1 MTNIFGAV
9 LALLGGLVWGGGDFV
24 GGLASRRANSL
35 HVLVVGGAA
44 GSAAL
49 TILAMLWGEGW
60 PDSVSVSY
68 GALAGL
74 AGLLGL
80 SMLYRGLA
88 AGKASVVAP
97 VSTILSQALPVLY
110 AIGASG
116 WPKATQIAGFMLAI
130 VGCALVS
137 RGHAADGAG
146 GARSALLTGIVSGAG
161 FGIFLIVISWTSD
174 RHVFGSLVAARG
186 ALIVAAL
193 SLIALSR
200 QRVKAAALT
209 APALVSGVLD
219 AGGNALYLV
228 ARQFTR
234 LDIAVVLGSLYP
246 VSTILLSRIFLH
258 ERVAAVQWVGIV
270 LCAIAVTLIV
280 F

>member
-1 MTNIFGAV
+1 MTPIFGAL
-9 LALLGGLVWGGGDFV
+9 LALLGGLVWGGGDFA
-24 GGLASRRANSL
+24 GGLASRRASSL
-35 HVLVVGGAA
+35 HVLVAGGAA
-44 GSAAL
+44 GAVALALLAA
-49 TILAMLWGEGW
+49 LWGEGW
-60 PDSVSVSY
+60 PDPVSVLY

-80 SMLYRGLA
+80 AMLYRGLA

-116 WPKATQIAGFMLAI
+116 WPKVTQIAGFGLAI
-130 VGCALVS
+130 AGCALVS

-146 GARSALLTGIVSGAG
+146 GARSALLTGMASGAG
-161 FGIFLIVISWTSD
+161 FGVFLIVISWTSD

-186 ALIVAAL
+186 ALICAAL
-193 SLIALSR
+193 LLITLSR
-200 QRVKAAALT
+200 QRVAAA
-209 APALVSGVLD
+209 AFSVPALVSGVLD
-219 AGGNALYLV
+219 AGGNALYLA

-258 ERVAAVQWVGIV
+258 EHVTAVQWVGIV
-270 LCAIAVTLIV
+270 LCAVAVALIV

>member
-60 PDSVSVSY
+60 PDSVSVFY

-110 AIGASG
+110 AIGSSG

-130 VGCALVS
+130 AGCALVS

-186 ALIVAAL
+186 ALIVVAL

-200 QRVKAAALT
+200 QRVTAAALS
-209 APALVSGVLD
+209 ASALVAGVLD
-219 AGGNALYLV
+219 AGGNALYLL

-246 VSTILLSRIFLH
+246 VSTILLSRIFLREH
-258 ERVAAVQWVGIV
+258 VAAVQWVGIV
-270 LCAIAVTLIV
+270 LCAIAVALIV